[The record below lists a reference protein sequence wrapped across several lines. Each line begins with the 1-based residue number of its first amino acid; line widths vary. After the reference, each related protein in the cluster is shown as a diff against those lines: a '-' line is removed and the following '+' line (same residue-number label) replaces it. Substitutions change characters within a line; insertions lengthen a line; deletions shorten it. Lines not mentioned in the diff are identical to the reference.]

1 MNISFYWGGN
11 TTKRG
16 EKERKKRPK
25 YQHTIKPYE
34 LNIP

>member
-16 EKERKKRPK
+16 EKERKKK
-25 YQHTIKPYE
+25 TQ
-34 LNIP
+34 IPAYNKTL